1 MPTEA
6 EWEYACRGGATSEDE
21 CSHHFYFA
29 KPTNDLSSKE
39 ANFNGNGNYPFGK
52 GEKGSYLERPTKV
65 GSYAPNKLG
74 LYDMHGNVWQ
84 WCSDLYD
91 PSASSRVYRGS
102 CWYPNGG
109 YCQAAY
115 RFARTPSRRNNYL
128 GLRLA
133 RVPSVPVGK

>member
-6 EWEYACRGGATSEDE
+6 EWEYSCRGGTTSEEE

-39 ANFNGNGNYPFGK
+39 ANFNGKYPFGK
-52 GEKGSYLERPTKV
+52 GEKGPYLARTTKV

-91 PSASSRVYRGS
+91 PKASDRVHRGGGWIGSGVDCLAAIRLALRPSYRDS
-102 CWYPNGG
+102 
-109 YCQAAY
+109 
-115 RFARTPSRRNNYL
+115 SL